1 MDDAITKRSI
11 MRAVILACIPAC
23 LSAVVLYKMPV
34 KDFLVSV
41 ILENT
46 GSYVSGHPDVKP
58 DSRMTDRLKKDRWMD
73 LFL

>member
-11 MRAVILACIPAC
+11 TRAVILACIPAC
-23 LSAVVLYKMPV
+23 LSAVVLYRMPV
-34 KDFLVSV
+34 KDFLVSAV
-41 ILENT
+41 LENS

-58 DSRMTDRLKKDRWMD
+58 DSKIADQLKKDRWMD

>member
-23 LSAVVLYKMPV
+23 LSAVVLYRMPL
-34 KDFLVSV
+34 KDFVISA
-41 ILENT
+41 ILENS
-46 GSYVSGHPDVKP
+46 GSYVSGHPHVKP
-58 DSRMTDRLKKDRWMD
+58 DSEVTDRLKKDRWMD

>member
-1 MDDAITKRSI
+1 MDDVMMKRNI
-11 MRAVILACIPAC
+11 MRAVILACLPAC

-34 KDFLVSV
+34 KDFLVSA
-41 ILENT
+41 ILEST
-46 GSYVSGHPDVKP
+46 GSYVSGHPDMKP